1 MCAASLLLH
10 LPHVTG
16 DESYPSVPFLFVEG
30 SHYDIGHQIVSSG
43 ALYYNYDQT
52 LLLMCC
58 YAKLPIA
65 KPHYYNYSSNSY
77 AHSLLCSMQG
87 SAFREQILTA
97 MQNNSFFNNKMLSY
111 NATAEGR
118 ALYSSYY
125 HTVLHTFPLFLDEVR
140 GMADGSKILFS
151 KVSQSVSLY
160 VSCIMRCSIV
170 RRIETSG
177 SLSHPTGI
185 TSQTCPSW
193 FRCLLALQWLLQW
206 LLLCVCIVTYYVY
219 LVLLTLAR
227 ACAAKGYCS
236 RLVGR
241 SVGR

>member
-1 MCAASLLLH
+1 
-10 LPHVTG
+10 
-16 DESYPSVPFLFVEG
+16 
-30 SHYDIGHQIVSSG
+30 
-43 ALYYNYDQT
+43 
-52 LLLMCC
+52 
-58 YAKLPIA
+58 
-65 KPHYYNYSSNSY
+65 
-77 AHSLLCSMQG
+77 MQG

-140 GMADGSKILFS
+140 GMADGAKILFS

-160 VSCIMRCSIV
+160 VSCIMKY
-170 RRIETSG
+170 SG

-185 TSQTCPSW
+185 TSQTCPSSW

-206 LLLCVCIVTYYVY
+206 LLQWFFFCVS
-219 LVLLTLAR
+219 VL
-227 ACAAKGYCS
+227 
-236 RLVGR
+236 
-241 SVGR
+241 